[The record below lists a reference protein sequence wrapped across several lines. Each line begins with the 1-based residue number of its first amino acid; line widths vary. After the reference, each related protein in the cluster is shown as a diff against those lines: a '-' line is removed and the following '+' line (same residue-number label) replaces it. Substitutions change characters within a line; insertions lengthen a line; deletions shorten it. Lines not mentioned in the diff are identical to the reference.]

1 MKEMNQRRDYAS
13 LLTKEDLIAG
23 GITNITEAGV
33 VTKGKRQF
41 IPSIN
46 KQSGYRMLNIYAVDE
61 NGERIKR
68 VKEETCDNCGKVI
81 KVKYVDEQRS
91 IGLHRAIWA

>member
-1 MKEMNQRRDYAS
+1 
-13 LLTKEDLIAG
+13 
-23 GITNITEAGV
+23 
-33 VTKGKRQF
+33 
-41 IPSIN
+41 
-46 KQSGYRMLNIYAVDE
+46 MLNIYAVDE

-91 IGLHRAIWA
+91 IGLHRAI